1 MVIAILNNFILNSF
15 WKKVEIY
22 WYRNFLCVLELL
34 LLRWSFITEN
44 NFELFHIS
52 VHFWRNSEQKP
63 KQGRCMEE
71 GVDAEAMQGME
82 GECCLLYCSSW
93 LVLLVFLQNPGPH
106 THSLWLVTHFLQ
118 WLLLCQVDIE
128 LASMIEHVS
137 HWHTHISP
145 LNHNFFLFIS
155 KITH

>member
-34 LLRWSFITEN
+34 LLKWSFITEN
-44 NFELFHIS
+44 NFELFHIT

-71 GVDAEAMQGME
+71 GVDAEAMQGMK
-82 GECCLLYCSSW
+82 GECCLLDCSSW
-93 LVLLVFLQNPGPH
+93 LVLLVFLQNPGSH
-106 THSLWLVTHFLQ
+106 THSLWLVTHFSPSWHRTSKHDWTCVTLT
-118 WLLLCQVDIE
+118 
-128 LASMIEHVS
+128 
-137 HWHTHISP
+137 HTHIAIKP
-145 LNHNFFLFIS
+145 QFFLVHFQDHTLALIR
-155 KITH
+155 T